1 LTTAKKKSPKKGSSS
16 SKGLK
21 WFKGSPKKTNLKHK
35 LLKSAQKEESPQ
47 MVIPIPPR
55 VVEFEIEGSSERLGV
70 LEPLAIIDKVS

>member
-1 LTTAKKKSPKKGSSS
+1 
-16 SKGLK
+16 
-21 WFKGSPKKTNLKHK
+21 
-35 LLKSAQKEESPQ
+35 